1 MRRCIIILLF
11 LRIASISLC
20 AEQTE
25 ILVRGRIVGDKG
37 PLRGVIITH
46 IESGSV
52 SKEYAISDSKGN
64 FSLTVSAPISSKD
77 SLRMSLLGY
86 ASKTVPIY
94 GNSWIEVQM
103 DVEPLNIKEAVFVV
117 PKVKQKED
125 TITYYVQSFI
135 ESHDK
140 TISDVLR
147 RLPGV
152 DVMSDGTIFYNGKS
166 IGNLYIE
173 GMDVLGGRYS
183 LLTNNISAEEIS
195 KIEVIENHQPI
206 KALAETRSTNGPAI
220 NLKLRDSARGKWLG
234 TAEISAGISSNPC
247 ALWGGNLFIM
257 HVSPKINSI
266 NNLKTNNLGENLQN
280 ELQSKSVYDRLVKT
294 GTDNFVSI
302 GINNAPLGD
311 HRVRFNA
318 TTLANS
324 SNLWK
329 LKNSDW
335 QIKMSLSYLFDRLE
349 SENMSSTI
357 YYLNDSSQT
366 VQEKNET
373 MTRLHE
379 IQARLESELNQ
390 KHRFFRNVVNIEGKF
405 TEASQWVTRESPN
418 NQMVKTPSILVLD
431 DIKYISKN
439 DVKLFDVE
447 SLNDFSYFTQNLFV
461 VRGDGNTQRQLIS
474 VMNFNT
480 NTNISTNFEIKEG
493 LKFSVSAGV
502 KSSVRSLK
510 SILDGMEVVASNPSL
525 FINDIVAAYILP
537 NVKLDMKYSSKKLNI
552 DLSLPVGWG
561 KYWGVNTNQF
571 TYKAIGTVKYTPVPK
586 FSITVWGTAS
596 SNELDISNFYNG
608 YILRNYRY
616 LKTGTQNTYPDHYY
630 NITGHLNYRDPVNM
644 FYLDGVAGYSWN
656 MSQASFAQD
665 FMGDYIVLGVEYVPS
680 FGESFYAMMSGNV
693 GLYGINGKIGAT
705 INFRDYISTAM
716 YQNGE
721 MTPYMSR
728 FISFVPT
735 FTGRF
740 TGWLSVD
747 YNMRYSYYALF
758 MSGHDTSDV
767 KNMFSHTLTLNI
779 TPVKKLDIRFSTE
792 HYFTTITSE
801 LTKNTFLLDAN
812 IVYQFDN
819 GMKLNLVARNLLNQH
834 SYVYSVFN
842 ALQDFSSEYRIRPL
856 NIVVGVSFKF

>member
-257 HVSPKINSI
+257 HVSPQINSI

-311 HRVRFNA
+311 HRVRFNT

-349 SENMSSTI
+349 SENISSTI

-366 VQEKNET
+366 VQEK
-373 MTRLHE
+373 M
-379 IQARLESELNQ
+379 
-390 KHRFFRNVVNIEGKF
+390 
-405 TEASQWVTRESPN
+405 
-418 NQMVKTPSILVLD
+418 
-431 DIKYISKN
+431 
-439 DVKLFDVE
+439 
-447 SLNDFSYFTQNLFV
+447 
-461 VRGDGNTQRQLIS
+461 RQ
-474 VMNFNT
+474 
-480 NTNISTNFEIKEG
+480 
-493 LKFSVSAGV
+493 
-502 KSSVRSLK
+502 
-510 SILDGMEVVASNPSL
+510 
-525 FINDIVAAYILP
+525 
-537 NVKLDMKYSSKKLNI
+537 
-552 DLSLPVGWG
+552 
-561 KYWGVNTNQF
+561 
-571 TYKAIGTVKYTPVPK
+571 
-586 FSITVWGTAS
+586 
-596 SNELDISNFYNG
+596 
-608 YILRNYRY
+608 
-616 LKTGTQNTYPDHYY
+616 
-630 NITGHLNYRDPVNM
+630 
-644 FYLDGVAGYSWN
+644 
-656 MSQASFAQD
+656 
-665 FMGDYIVLGVEYVPS
+665 
-680 FGESFYAMMSGNV
+680 
-693 GLYGINGKIGAT
+693 
-705 INFRDYISTAM
+705 
-716 YQNGE
+716 
-721 MTPYMSR
+721 
-728 FISFVPT
+728 
-735 FTGRF
+735 
-740 TGWLSVD
+740 
-747 YNMRYSYYALF
+747 
-758 MSGHDTSDV
+758 
-767 KNMFSHTLTLNI
+767 
-779 TPVKKLDIRFSTE
+779 
-792 HYFTTITSE
+792 
-801 LTKNTFLLDAN
+801 
-812 IVYQFDN
+812 
-819 GMKLNLVARNLLNQH
+819 
-834 SYVYSVFN
+834 
-842 ALQDFSSEYRIRPL
+842 
-856 NIVVGVSFKF
+856 